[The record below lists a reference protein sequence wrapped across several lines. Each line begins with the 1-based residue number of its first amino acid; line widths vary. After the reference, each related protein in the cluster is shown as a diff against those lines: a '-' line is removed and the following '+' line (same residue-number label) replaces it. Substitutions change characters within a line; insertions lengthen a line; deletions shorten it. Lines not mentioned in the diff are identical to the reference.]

1 MDVLSS
7 ILEEKIVEVAEA
19 RRNISLAT
27 IRQRAVEVRGLR
39 DFKGALEKPSIAII
53 AEIKKASPSKGTLT
67 EKFNH
72 LELAL
77 EYQAGGAHA
86 LSVLTD
92 KKYFH
97 GDKSFVQDI
106 KDLTRLPVLRKDFII
121 DEYQVHESKVL
132 GADALL
138 LIVRALSKAQI
149 GELYHCAKAIGLA
162 VLVEVHSEEEIQSAN
177 DIGAELV
184 GINNRDLMTFS
195 VDLAHSIKLRPLIR
209 RGALAV
215 SESGISTVADVRAL
229 REAGFKAVLIGEG
242 LIRQSD
248 RSAAVRSIIPG

>member
-7 ILEEKIVEVAEA
+7 ILEDKIVEVAEA

-27 IRQRAVEVRGLR
+27 IRQRAADVQGMR
-39 DFKGALEKPSIAII
+39 DFKGALEKPSIALI

-149 GELYHCAKAIGLA
+149 GELYQCARAIGLA

-195 VDLAHSIKLRPLIR
+195 VDLAHSIKLRPLLW

-229 REAGFKAVLIGEG
+229 REAGFKAVLVGEG
-242 LIRQSD
+242 LIRQFD